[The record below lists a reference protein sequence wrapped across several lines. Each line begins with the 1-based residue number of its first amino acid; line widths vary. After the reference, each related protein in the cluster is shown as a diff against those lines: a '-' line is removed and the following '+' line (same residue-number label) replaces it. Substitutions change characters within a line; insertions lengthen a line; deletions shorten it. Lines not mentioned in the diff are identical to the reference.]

1 MSWQTTAKEIGKV
14 VLEAAFTALIN
25 VIVIRFGDQ
34 KPVTKRTR
42 TKRKPRQLRSAS
54 IKRTA

>member
-34 KPVTKRTR
+34 KPVTKLAR
-42 TKRKPRQLRSAS
+42 TKRKPRQLRSATV
-54 IKRTA
+54 KKTA